1 MKEQNITVS
10 ITSLNKPHTT
20 LSHSLVQVALRVRPI
35 NPKEVRSGAIPIARA
50 VDKNVSFLI
59 DIIASMAAST
69 SHYHMHI
76 VSTVC
81 NFTFLTII
89 T

>member
-10 ITSLNKPHTT
+10 ITPLNTQHTT

-50 VDKNVSFLI
+50 VDRNVSQLYEQFV
-59 DIIASMAAST
+59 
-69 SHYHMHI
+69 HG
-76 VSTVC
+76 
-81 NFTFLTII
+81 
-89 T
+89 